1 MSAPAMPTIDELRR
15 LGQAWNQAWNSRDP
29 SALVAFFAPG
39 STFSD
44 PTLAGPMD
52 GADGITAAA
61 TRTWSEWPHAVF
73 DVISITVEAPA
84 GASRVVVEWRT
95 TEAHRSGLEHV
106 LEGVDILEVVDGRVA
121 ACRSY
126 HDTRTRFRR
135 AP

>member
-1 MSAPAMPTIDELRR
+1 MSASAMSSIDELRR

-29 SALVAFFAPG
+29 STLVAFFAPG

-52 GADGITAAA
+52 GAEGITAAA

-73 DVISITVEAPA
+73 EVISVTVEPP
-84 GASRVVVEWRT
+84 RVVIEWRT

-135 AP
+135 VP